1 MIGTVFRTPAI
12 ALRQLRRTSDG
23 DFMSR
28 TPHLRSVAGGFAN
41 ATSADLHCAKVE
53 DIPPV
58 RAMAP

>member
-1 MIGTVFRTPAI
+1 MIGTVFQTPAT
-12 ALRQLRRTSDG
+12 APRTCDG

-28 TPHLRSVAGGFAN
+28 TPRLRSVAGGLVN
-41 ATSADLHCAKVE
+41 ATSAGFHGEKVE

>member
-1 MIGTVFRTPAI
+1 MIGTVFQTPAT
-12 ALRQLRRTSDG
+12 AQQPRMCDG

-28 TPHLRSVAGGFAN
+28 TPRLRSVAGGLVN
-41 ATSADLHCAKVE
+41 ATSAGFHCEKVE